1 MELEVSTAELSNIK
15 EYTGLTFGQII
26 DLPIGE
32 LLLYRRDAWVS
43 RMKSSERGREFLK
56 TLWRLQQTEAD
67 EEAIKR
73 FNERG

>member
-1 MELEVSTAELSNIK
+1 MELEVSTYELASIR
-15 EYTGLTFGQII
+15 EYTGLSFAQII

-67 EEAIKR
+67 ETAIQ
-73 FNERG
+73 NYTERG

>member
-1 MELEVSTAELSNIK
+1 MELEVSTYELASIR
-15 EYTGLTFGQII
+15 EYTGLSFAQII

-43 RMKSSERGREFLK
+43 KMKSNEKGREFLQ